1 MIEEKIKNLLQV
13 KENYFQTIQQLI
25 VDEWFMPISEK
36 AKDILTLQDKLLTR
50 QNKLDNQISNKKA
63 DIKNYKNGLKI
74 KYVTI
79 ANRTFQQRQSKHK
92 KNN

>member
-1 MIEEKIKNLLQV
+1 MIEEKIKNLLEV

-63 DIKNYKNGLKI
+63 DIKNYKNGLNK
-74 KYVTI
+74 VCHHF
-79 ANRTFQQRQSKHK
+79 NRIQQRQSKHK